1 MRESPAFA
9 RLWIGGAVSG
19 IGSQMTIVAVGLNI
33 YDLTH
38 STLAVSLV
46 ALFALVPMIV
56 FGLYGGVLADAFDR
70 RKVALVTAIVAW
82 ASTAGIAVLAWLHVE
97 VVWPLYLLTTINAV
111 AAVMIGATRQAITP
125 RLLPPRLLPAA
136 SALGGMSMGVMVT
149 VGPALAGLLVASVGI
164 PWTYTV
170 DVILFTA
177 AFLGIFTLPSIVPEG
192 ERQSAGLSSVLQGLR
207 FLKSA
212 PNLSMTFVLDLIAM
226 TFGQPRALF
235 PAVGALLIGGG
246 PVTVGILTAA
256 GAVGTLVSSVFSG
269 RLGGVRWQGRAVERA
284 IIVYGAAILGFGIV
298 LAVVAFSGT
307 SGGSASIADANLPAL
322 IAATVLLAAS
332 GAADNVSSIF
342 RMTILQ
348 ASAPDVMRGR
358 LQGVFTVVVTGGP
371 RLGDLY
377 IGVLALSGALWFPPL
392 LGGLLIVV
400 LVATIVRIR
409 GTFRNYD
416 ALAPTP

>member
-1 MRESPAFA
+1 
-9 RLWIGGAVSG
+9 
-19 IGSQMTIVAVGLNI
+19 MTVVAVGLHI

-70 RKVALVTAIVAW
+70 RTVALVTAIVAW
-82 ASTAGIAVLAWLHVE
+82 ASTAGIALFAWMHIQ
-97 VVWPLYLLTTINAV
+97 VVWPLYVLTTINAV
-111 AAVMIGATRQAITP
+111 ATVMIGATRQAITP

-136 SALGGMSMGVMVT
+136 SALGGISMGVMVT
-149 VGPALAGLLVASVGI
+149 VGPAMAGLLVASVGI

-192 ERQSAGLSSVLQGLR
+192 ERQSAGFSSVLQGLR

-256 GAVGTLVSSVFSG
+256 GAVGTLISSVFSG
-269 RLGGVRWQGRAVERA
+269 RLGHVRWQGRAVERA
-284 IIVYGAAILGFGIV
+284 ILVYGASILGFGIV

-307 SGGSASIADANLPAL
+307 AGGGASFAEANLPAL

-377 IGVLALSGALWFPPL
+377 IGVLALTGALWFPPL

-400 LVATIVRIR
+400 LVATVVRVQR
-409 GTFRNYD
+409 GFRHYD